1 MIPACLD
8 SLSSPTLRGRPLPS
22 VDEKSTTVFYF
33 QIIHPDAL
41 SGGNFGKGRTQIQNL
56 KTVLEDVLGHGNQNA
71 MLPGQIE
78 AGFRSRSD
86 AAGGILFTEAEVREF
101 NEINAKLGR
110 PLWDPSKLTS
120 A

>member
-1 MIPACLD
+1 M
-8 SLSSPTLRGRPLPS
+8 LS
-22 VDEKSTTVFYF
+22 
-33 QIIHPDAL
+33 
-41 SGGNFGKGRTQIQNL
+41 
-56 KTVLEDVLGHGNQNA
+56 
-71 MLPGQIE
+71 GQIE

-86 AAGGILFTEAEVREF
+86 AAGGILFAEAEVREF